1 MIALDTNVLV
11 RYFVEDDPVQT
22 PAAQELIN
30 GLTPQN
36 PGFISREVAVEVVWV
51 LDRTYG
57 FSSAQI
63 EETLMRLIATDSLA
77 VEVSQDIARAA
88 AGYARGEADFAD
100 LMILA
105 AAKRAGAKPLYTFDR
120 KLARSADAAL
130 VQV

>member
-22 PAAQELIN
+22 PAAQELVK
-30 GLTPQN
+30 GLTPRHR
-36 PGFISREVAVEVVWV
+36 GFISREVAIEVVWV

-63 EETLMRLIATDSLA
+63 EAALMRLIATDSLE
-77 VEVSQDIARAA
+77 VEVSQDVAQAA

-105 AAKRAGAKPLYTFDR
+105 AAKRAGAGPLYTFDR
-120 KLARSADAAL
+120 KLARLTGAAL
-130 VQV
+130 VPT

>member
-22 PAAQELIN
+22 PAAQELVK
-30 GLTPQN
+30 GLTPRH
-36 PGFISREVAVEVVWV
+36 PGFISREVAIEVVWV

-63 EETLMRLIATDSLA
+63 EEALMRLIATDSLE
-77 VEVSQDIARAA
+77 VEVPQDVARAA
-88 AGYARGEADFAD
+88 SGYARGEADFAD

-105 AAKRAGAKPLYTFDR
+105 AAERAGAGPLYTFDR
-120 KLARSADAAL
+120 KLARLAGAAL
-130 VQV
+130 VPI